1 MRRPRPAPPQ
11 PRAPHPQPLLRAARP
26 CPCFAPR
33 SSDPASASFFA
44 RPEANLRGWPH
55 FDLPGYVLHR
65 LAKAGLTPSSSVA
78 CTYAGKEDFFS
89 YRRSQ
94 AEKEADYGRQISAI
108 ALT

>member
-1 MRRPRPAPPQ
+1 MAGVEGVVAGDLVVEQ
-11 PRAPHPQPLLRAARP
+11 EFLARA
-26 CPCFAPR
+26 
-33 SSDPASASFFA
+33 PASASFFA
-44 RPEANLRGWPH
+44 RPEADLGGRPH

-65 LAKAGLTPSSSVA
+65 LFRAGLAPSSTVA

-94 AEKEADYGRQISAI
+94 AQNEADYGRQISAI